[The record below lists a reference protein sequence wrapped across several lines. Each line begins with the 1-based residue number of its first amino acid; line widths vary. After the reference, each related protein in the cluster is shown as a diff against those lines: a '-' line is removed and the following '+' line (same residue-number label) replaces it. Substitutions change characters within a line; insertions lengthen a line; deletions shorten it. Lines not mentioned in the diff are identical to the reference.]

1 MRHVT
6 VCCVMN
12 RILGNR
18 VAELEGKLKALEMSG
33 LWSLPGNRTFTI
45 SEVSNKCYALHIL
58 HHLDTYFTLHLYNS
72 VGMA

>member
-1 MRHVT
+1 MLHVN

-33 LWSLPGNRTFTI
+33 LWSLPGNSMFIVNKVFDKYMFYTI
-45 SEVSNKCYALHIL
+45 S
-58 HHLDTYFTLHLYNS
+58 
-72 VGMA
+72 